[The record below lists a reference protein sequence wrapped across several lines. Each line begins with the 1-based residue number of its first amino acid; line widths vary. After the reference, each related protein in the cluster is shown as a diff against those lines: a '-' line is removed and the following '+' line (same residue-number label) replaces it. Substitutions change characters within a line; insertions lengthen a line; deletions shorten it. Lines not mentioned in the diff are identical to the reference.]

1 MRLYVIA
8 ISEYAGNPFMHVTGV
23 EEWYGIHEAFFHA
36 KCQIR
41 SIWLVS
47 ERLGRNGG
55 DPA

>member
-8 ISEYAGNPFMHVTGV
+8 IGEYAGNPFMHVAGV
-23 EEWYGIHEAFFHA
+23 EEWHGIHEAFFHT

-41 SIWLVS
+41 STWLVS